1 MRFHGETVTRAAF
14 RTFCEWLFTERQ
26 VIVRS
31 RGRITFVP
39 LSRIIQAGLGCV
51 LLAGGG
57 WFVYSTVSY
66 FDLRETVFTQETVI
80 ARSESA
86 YRTLVEEMA
95 NSRERVASLVRIIGT
110 NRREPIKIIDKN
122 NALKSDLR
130 KPAQIRSRRY
140 YRGPRVKAATT
151 GQIITAPKISATAP
165 AVAASSVNLPG
176 RTTHETAAPSAP
188 ATAKAGDVIP
198 NSPGLKAPAIVA
210 KDGSQPI
217 KRRTRPKRN
226 DKEAKDIKARQ
237 QTSSVDRLDVRVV
250 RLAKRLAVVRRSQNK
265 LLNQIA
271 QSTQD
276 NIERA
281 EDVVKLT
288 GLNVKTL
295 LNRIGASN
303 LGQGGPFI
311 PLSPDDLRQ
320 ESFKTGLESL
330 NIRMERWQDLQKVL
344 GQLPLGKPMSS
355 FWVSGRFGRRRD
367 PFNRR
372 WANHRGLDVAS
383 SWHAE
388 VFAVAP
394 GTVRHAGR
402 KGRFGRLVEI
412 DHGMGIRTRY
422 GHLHRVHVKRGERV
436 EHKRK
441 IGEQGSS
448 GRSQSAHLHYEI
460 LVNGRQVNPINFL
473 KAGEYVFKG

>member
-14 RTFCEWLFTERQ
+14 RAFCEWLFTERQ

-66 FDLRETVFTQETVI
+66 FDLRETVFIQETVI

-86 YRTLVEEMA
+86 YRTLVKEMA

-110 NRREPIKIIDKN
+110 NRREPIQIVDKN

-130 KPAQIRSRRY
+130 KPTRIAPRRY
-140 YRGPRVKAATT
+140 YKRPRVKAATT
-151 GQIITAPKISATAP
+151 GQIVAAPTISANAP
-165 AVAASSVNLPG
+165 AVTASTVKLPG
-176 RTTHETAAPSAP
+176 RTTPKMAPPSAP
-188 ATAKAGDVIP
+188 PPAQTGGVIP
-198 NSPGLKAPAIVA
+198 RGPGVKDSEIVA
-210 KDGSQPI
+210 KDASQPI
-217 KRRTRPKRN
+217 KNRTRAKGN
-226 DKEAKDIKARQ
+226 DEQARDAKARQ

-276 NIERA
+276 NIGRA
-281 EDVVKLT
+281 EDVIKLT
-288 GLNVKTL
+288 GVDVKKL
-295 LNRIGASN
+295 LKRIGASN
-303 LGQGGPFI
+303 LGQGGPFV

-320 ESFKTGLESL
+320 ESFKSGLDSL

-344 GQLPLGKPMSS
+344 GQLPLGKPMES
-355 FWVSGRFGRRRD
+355 FWVSGRYGRRRD

-372 WANHRGLDVAS
+372 WAYHRGLDIAS
-383 SWHAE
+383 SWHAA
-388 VFAVAP
+388 VYAVAP
-394 GTVRHAGR
+394 GTVRHAAR
-402 KGRFGRLVEI
+402 KGRFGRMVEI

-436 EHKRK
+436 EHKRI

-460 LVNGRQVNPINFL
+460 LVDGRQVNPINFL